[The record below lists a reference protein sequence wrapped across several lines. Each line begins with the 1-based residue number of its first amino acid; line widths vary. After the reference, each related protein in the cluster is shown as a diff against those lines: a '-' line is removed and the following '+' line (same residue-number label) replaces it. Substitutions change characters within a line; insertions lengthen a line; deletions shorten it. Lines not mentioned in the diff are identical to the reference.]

1 MNRMK
6 LHYQEKVLPE
16 LKKELKRHNDLAVP
30 KVEKVVINVG
40 ISEDQ
45 HQDKALAN
53 MAEQLG
59 QIAGQKAKITAA
71 KKSISGFKLR
81 AGDPIGVAVT
91 LRGERMY
98 QFMDKL
104 VSIVLPRVKDFQGI
118 KSTAFDGQGNYSLGL
133 EEQIVFPEIDYDKID
148 KVRGM
153 QINIV
158 TTAKNPKEG
167 KRLMELLGFPFE
179 KEELS

>member
-1 MNRMK
+1 
-6 LHYQEKVLPE
+6 
-16 LKKELKRHNDLAVP
+16 VP
-30 KVEKVVINVG
+30 KVEKVVLNVG

-45 HQDKALAN
+45 HQDKALSN
-53 MAEQLG
+53 MAEQLAA
-59 QIAGQKAKITAA
+59 IAGQKAKVTVAR
-71 KKSISGFKLR
+71 KSISGFKLR
-81 AGDPIGVAVT
+81 AGDPIGVALT

-118 KSTAFDGQGNYSLGL
+118 KRTAFDQHGNYNLGL

-153 QINIV
+153 QITVV
-158 TTAKNPKEG
+158 TTAKNPQEAM
-167 KRLMELLGFPFE
+167 RLLELLGFPFE
-179 KEELS
+179 KEESE

>member
-16 LKKELKRHNDLAVP
+16 LKKELKRANDLAVP

-81 AGDPIGVAVT
+81 AGDPIGVTVT
-91 LRGERMY
+91 LRGDRMY

-158 TTAKNPKEG
+158 TTAENPIEG

-179 KEELS
+179 KEEQS